1 MIAIGE
7 FCRKHDLF
15 LISDEVYREFCY
27 TDEPHFSAMNIP
39 GCEQNVILVDSV
51 SKRYNL
57 CGARIGCIISH
68 NKEVMAA
75 AMKYAQS
82 RLCPPVFGQY
92 AAMGA
97 LDTPQSYFTE
107 VREEYIRRRDCALR
121 MLNDIPGVFAPM
133 PYGAFYTVAELPVE
147 DAEDFA
153 RWMLTDFRLDGQ
165 TTMVTPAKSFYKTPG
180 TGLNHVRIAYV
191 LEVPELEKA
200 LNVFAEG
207 LAAYRRLH

>member
-1 MIAIGE
+1 
-7 FCRKHDLF
+7 
-15 LISDEVYREFCY
+15 
-27 TDEPHFSAMNIP
+27 
-39 GCEQNVILVDSV
+39 
-51 SKRYNL
+51 
-57 CGARIGCIISH
+57 
-68 NKEVMAA
+68 
-75 AMKYAQS
+75 
-82 RLCPPVFGQY
+82 
-92 AAMGA
+92 
-97 LDTPQSYFTE
+97 
-107 VREEYIRRRDCALR
+107 